1 MNLKSHSSNALDQ
14 RFYNPWSCDEGFLR
28 HSPVFLVVK
37 SNYTLKA
44 CKKYVKTLCP
54 IALEW
59 ALHSDRFF
67 FLHLCS
73 GKGVDNS
80 IKTSEL
86 WGHVKI
92 NPFQFL
98 KGLFY
103 NVLQIQTINMQQRG
117 KIIKLVN
124 LNLYHFLSSKLIQK
138 IDVIWIKL

>member
-1 MNLKSHSSNALDQ
+1 MSKL
-14 RFYNPWSCDEGFLR
+14 F
-28 HSPVFLVVK
+28 
-37 SNYTLKA
+37 
-44 CKKYVKTLCP
+44 
-54 IALEW
+54 ALEW